1 MKIAVIG
8 AGSWGTTLANML
20 ATAGHGVAL
29 WVHEPRLA
37 AEIKDKRENTWFL
50 PGVALHASIEAGADL
65 AQALADANFLLCAV
79 PTQFFRTTLRAMKPR
94 LGHRPVLI
102 CVNKG
107 IEVERLCTISEIVD
121 QELSGLDPV
130 IAILS
135 GPSFAT
141 EVCKQTPTA
150 VALGC
155 ADKKTGKEL
164 QQVLSTD
171 FFRVYTS
178 TDVRGVE
185 LGGAVKNIIAIAAG
199 IADGLGF
206 GANTRAALITRGLAE
221 MSRLGKAMGA
231 QSKTFMGLAGMGDL
245 VLTCTG
251 DLSRNRQVG
260 LRLGKGEKLVQILAQ
275 MTMVAEGVKTT
286 QAVHNLG
293 LKLHAELPITEQ
305 VYKVLYEDK
314 DPRMAVRDLMG
325 RSLKD
330 E

>member
-20 ATAGHGVAL
+20 AKAGHAAAL

-37 AEIKDKRENTWFL
+37 AEIRVKRENTWFL
-50 PGVALHASIEAGADL
+50 PGAPLHPAVEVTTDYAH
-65 AQALADANFLLCAV
+65 ALADAGVILCAV
-79 PTQFFRTTLRAMKPR
+79 PTQFFRQTLRGMKTHLPQ
-94 LGHRPVLI
+94 RPVLV
-102 CVNKG
+102 CANKG
-107 IEVERLCTISEIVD
+107 IEVERLCTISEIVE
-121 QELSGLDPV
+121 QELAGLAPV
-130 IAILS
+130 FAMLS
-135 GPSFAT
+135 GPSFAK
-141 EVCKQTPTA
+141 EVCQESPTA

-155 ADKKTGKEL
+155 ADKKMGKEL
-164 QQVLSTD
+164 QRILATD
-171 FFRVYTS
+171 YFRVYTS

-206 GANTRAALITRGLAE
+206 GCNTRAALITRGLAE

-231 QSKTFMGLAGMGDL
+231 HVNTFMGLAGMGDL

-260 LRLGKGEKLVQILAQ
+260 LKLGKGMKLVQILAE
-275 MTMVAEGVKTT
+275 TNAVAEGVKTT
-286 QAVHNLG
+286 QAVHSLG
-293 LKLHAELPITEQ
+293 LKIKVELPITAQ
-305 VYKVLYEDK
+305 VHQVLYEDK
-314 DPRMAVRDLMG
+314 DPRLAVRDLMA